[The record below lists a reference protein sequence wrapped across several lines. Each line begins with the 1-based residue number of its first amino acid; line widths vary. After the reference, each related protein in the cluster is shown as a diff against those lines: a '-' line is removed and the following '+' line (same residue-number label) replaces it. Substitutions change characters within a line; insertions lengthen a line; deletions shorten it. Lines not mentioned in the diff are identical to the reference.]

1 MTHYSE
7 ELATQPAVWLEAI
20 ERGAEFAARLPA
32 DGARVAVLGCGT
44 SWFMAQALA
53 TAREAAGKGQTEAFA
68 ASEVPPGRTWD
79 LVIALSRSGTTTEL
93 IRAVE
98 ALPAGTPTLVVTA
111 ETGTPL
117 GAVATEE
124 IVLDFANEKSV
135 VQTRFATTAISV
147 FLNAYGWDVTASAKQ
162 AEGYLD
168 DTLPAWAGD
177 IKQFVFLGQGIGAAL
192 ANEAAL
198 KFREIL
204 STWSESYPTME
215 FRHGPISAL
224 TEQSLVWVLD
234 AGEPSID
241 VQIEQTGA
249 RLFRSD
255 GDPLAELVRIHRFAE
270 GLADLRGINPDSPP
284 YLTRSVVL
292 PAER

>member
-204 STWSESYPTME
+204 RTWSESYPTME

-224 TEQSLVWVLD
+224 TERSLVWVLD
-234 AGEPSID
+234 GGEPSID
-241 VQIEQTGA
+241 TQVEETGA
-249 RLFRSD
+249 RLFRSE

-270 GLADLRGINPDSPP
+270 GLADLRGINPDAPP

-292 PAER
+292 PSDR